1 LSAIFKNHSIGVRLF
16 FTVENYFMAK
26 FVIFGETETISEA
39 IDSSRVRKARFM
51 SETRAEA
58 VMDVSK
64 LQALKDPEP
73 PAGN

>member
-1 LSAIFKNHSIGVRLF
+1 
-16 FTVENYFMAK
+16 MAK